1 MRSIGIRSIKPDRK
15 TPAPQQQPTG
25 PSAQKP
31 HTLPLSAR
39 DDLHVLIAKRAYE
52 LYGERGYRSGSALD
66 DWLDAEREILS
77 QIPPASHARDG
88 HA

>member
-31 HTLPLSAR
+31 HTLPLSPR
-39 DDLHVLIAKRAYE
+39 DGLHVLIAKRAYE
-52 LYGERGYRSGSALD
+52 LYGERGYRGGSALD

-77 QIPPASHARDG
+77 QISPASQARDG